1 MKLQRIIKHTFR
13 LTLEEEEILNS
24 KVEASALDTST
35 FIRSA
40 LKNANVFAIMTHEE
54 RSNYLVLVG
63 LSRNLNQLARHA
75 NGSLELD
82 SILSNLIKTLQGI
95 DLLIEKLSKK

>member
-24 KVEASALDTST
+24 KVQASALDTST

-40 LKNANVFAIMTHEE
+40 LNHANVFAIMTHEE
-54 RSNYLVLVG
+54 RGNYLILVG

-75 NGSLELD
+75 NTSKELN
-82 SILSNLIKTLQGI
+82 SILCELIKTLQGI
-95 DLLIEKLSKK
+95 DSLIEKLSKK